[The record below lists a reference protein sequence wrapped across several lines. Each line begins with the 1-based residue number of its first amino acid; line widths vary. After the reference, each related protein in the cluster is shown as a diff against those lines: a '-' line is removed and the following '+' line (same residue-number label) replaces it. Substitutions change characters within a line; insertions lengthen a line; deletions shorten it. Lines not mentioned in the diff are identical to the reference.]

1 MDVLVLF
8 TGEIHDIYRR
18 HRDSG
23 RRNRNRR
30 AVRVR
35 PFTHVRDGASDRLER
50 PRPLALRP
58 ITVGGRGRTRRGGAI
73 GNYSQ
78 ISSDGD
84 RWLYDIEFE
93 PDTVD
98 PFEIVLEE
106 GGTVLSASA
115 SNGTWLL
122 SVRVVDR
129 ERQFAVRS
137 SRRQRRDADDRPTLR
152 SGRGKPLSQCGL
164 TARQY
169 ETLVAAIDHGYF
181 EIPREVSMQE
191 LSEELGIF
199 PSGALRA
206 PAPRLPR
213 ARHVRTQRDRR
224 GHRRTGDSDELNAF
238 VSRRSRP
245 TSDSMFSLAGD
256 RRRVAHELNT
266 HLEAR
271 TALTVTRAETTYH
284 YYPSHTTRMT

>member
-1 MDVLVLF
+1 MTSIADIEIPADGTG
-8 TGEIHDIYRR
+8 TGELFESVPSLTCEMERVIAS
-18 HRDSG
+18 SG
-23 RRNRNRR
+23 HGLWLSGPSQSE
-30 AVRVR
+30 VE
-35 PFTHVRDGASDRLER
+35 D
-50 PRPLALRP
+50 ALDEA
-58 ITVGGRGRTRRGGAI
+58 GAI

-78 ISSDGD
+78 ISSDED

-129 ERQFAVRS
+129 KSVSSLYDRLDDNDVTPTIVRLFDLAEES
-137 SRRQRRDADDRPTLR
+137 H
-152 SGRGKPLSQCGL
+152 SQCGL

-191 LSEELGIF
+191 LSEELGI
-199 PSGALRA
+199 SHQALSERLRRAYRALVTSELNVTEEDTAA
-206 PAPRLPR
+206 PAI
-213 ARHVRTQRDRR
+213 
-224 GHRRTGDSDELNAF
+224 
-238 VSRRSRP
+238 P
-245 TSDSMFSLAGD
+245 T
-256 RRRVAHELNT
+256 N
-266 HLEAR
+266 
-271 TALTVTRAETTYH
+271 
-284 YYPSHTTRMT
+284 